1 MWQVPRYREEILAL
15 ANVDTTIALDQ
26 ASADALRLL
35 VEQASDEVIIKVY
48 DASGG
53 TGPLADLAA
62 DQMQVRNLDY

>member
-1 MWQVPRYREEILAL
+1 M

-26 ASADALRLL
+26 ANSDALRLL

-48 DASGG
+48 DATGG
-53 TGPLADLAA
+53 MGPIADLAA